1 MLFDF
6 KRWVLFTSIAAGL
19 CGFNAADKEHARF
32 QPLPAAEYPNH
43 QTENGVTVA
52 AVPFETK
59 EQAEPAFGKV
69 NPYEYGVLPILVV
82 IRNEGKTAIRADRI
96 RTQYMW
102 PDRTKIDATPAR
114 DIKYIGA
121 KPPSRNVP
129 TPLPMGI
136 PHSNKSK
143 QPLGEWEIEGRAFAA
158 EMIPPGESASGFF
171 YFQTGHRTGSTL
183 FVNGLKDATTNQE
196 LIYFEL
202 PLAAVK

>member
-6 KRWVLFTSIAAGL
+6 KRWILLTSIAVAL
-19 CGFNAADKEHARF
+19 AADKEHTKF
-32 QPLPAAEYPNH
+32 VPLPAAQYPNH

-52 AVPFETK
+52 ALPYETK
-59 EQAEPAFGKV
+59 DQAEPAFGKV

-82 IRNEGKTAIRADRI
+82 IKNEGKTALRTNRI
-96 RTQYMW
+96 RVEYMW

-114 DIKYIGA
+114 DVKYIGA
-121 KPPSRNVP
+121 KKPNGSVPMPRPLGLPPSSK
-129 TPLPMGI
+129 I
-136 PHSNKSK
+136 K

-171 YFQTGHRTGSTL
+171 YFQTGHRTGSSL
-183 FVNGLKDATTNQE
+183 FVSGLRDAASNQE

-202 PLAAVK
+202 PLAAVR

>member
-6 KRWVLFTSIAAGL
+6 KRWVLLTSIAAALAG
-19 CGFNAADKEHARF
+19 DKEHAKF
-32 QPLPAAEYPNH
+32 EPLPADQYPNH
-43 QTENGVTVA
+43 QTENGVTVSA
-52 AVPFETK
+52 LPYETK
-59 EQAEPAFGKV
+59 DQAEPAFGKV

-82 IRNEGKTAIRADRI
+82 IRNGGKTTIRADRI
-96 RTQYMW
+96 KVQYMW
-102 PDRTKIDATPAR
+102 PDGSKIDATPAR
-114 DIKYIGA
+114 DVKYIGA
-121 KPPSRNVP
+121 KAPTGRLP

-136 PHSNKSK
+136 PHSSKPK

-183 FVNGLKDATTNQE
+183 FVSGLKDATNGQE

-202 PLAAVK
+202 PLAAVR

>member
-6 KRWVLFTSIAAGL
+6 KRWILLTSIAVA
-19 CGFNAADKEHARF
+19 FAADKEHSKF
-32 QPLPAAEYPNH
+32 VPLPAAQYPNH
-43 QTENGVTVA
+43 QTESGVTVA
-52 AVPFETK
+52 ALPYETK
-59 EQAEPAFGKV
+59 DQAEPAFGKV

-82 IRNEGKTAIRADRI
+82 IKNEGKTALRVNRMHV
-96 RTQYMW
+96 QYMW

-114 DIKYIGA
+114 DVKYIGS
-121 KPPSRNVP
+121 KQPTGRVPMPRPLGLPPSKV
-129 TPLPMGI
+129 T
-136 PHSNKSK
+136 

-183 FVNGLKDATTNQE
+183 FVSGLRDAASNQE

-202 PLAAVK
+202 PLAAVR

>member
-6 KRWVLFTSIAAGL
+6 KRWILLMSIAAA
-19 CGFNAADKEHARF
+19 FAADKEHSKF
-32 QPLPAAEYPNH
+32 VPLPAAQYPNH
-43 QTENGVTVA
+43 QSENGVTVA
-52 AVPFETK
+52 ALPFETR

-82 IRNEGKTAIRADRI
+82 IKNEGKSAIRADRI
-96 RTQYMW
+96 HAQYMW
-102 PDRTKIDATPAR
+102 PDRTRIEATPAR
-114 DIKYIGA
+114 DVKYIGVRE
-121 KPPSRNVP
+121 PNGRV
-129 TPLPMGI
+129 PLPGPLGI
-136 PHSNKSK
+136 PRSGKIK

-158 EMIPPGESASGFF
+158 EMIPPGETASGFF

-183 FVNGLKDATTNQE
+183 FLSGLRDASTGQE

>member
-6 KRWVLFTSIAAGL
+6 KRWVLLTSIAVGL
-19 CGFNAADKEHARF
+19 AADNEHARF
-32 QPLPAAEYPNH
+32 TPLPADQYPDH
-43 QTENGVTVA
+43 QTENGVTIA
-52 AVPFETK
+52 ALPYETK

-69 NPYEYGVLPILVV
+69 SPYAYGVLPILVV
-82 IRNEGKTAIRADRI
+82 IHNGGKTAIRADRI
-96 RTQYMW
+96 HVQYMW
-102 PDRTKIDATPAR
+102 PDKTRIDSTPAR
-114 DIKYIGA
+114 DVKYIGA
-121 KPPSRNVP
+121 KTPSGRVP

-136 PHSNKSK
+136 PHSRKPK

-183 FVNGLKDATTNQE
+183 FVSGLRDATSSQE

-202 PLAAVK
+202 PLAAVR

>member
-1 MLFDF
+1 
-6 KRWVLFTSIAAGL
+6 
-19 CGFNAADKEHARF
+19 
-32 QPLPAAEYPNH
+32 
-43 QTENGVTVA
+43 
-52 AVPFETK
+52 
-59 EQAEPAFGKV
+59 
-69 NPYEYGVLPILVV
+69 
-82 IRNEGKTAIRADRI
+82 
-96 RTQYMW
+96 MW

-121 KPPSRNVP
+121 KTGPNRIPVSP
-129 TPLPMGI
+129 FPGGI
-136 PHSNKSK
+136 PRPAKSK

-183 FVNGLKDATTNQE
+183 FVSGLKDAAAGRE

>member
-6 KRWVLFTSIAAGL
+6 KRWVLLTSVAVAL
-19 CGFNAADKEHARF
+19 AADKDHAAFR
-32 QPLPAAEYPNH
+32 PLAANQYPNH

-52 AVPFETK
+52 AIPFETK
-59 EQAEPAFGKV
+59 EQAEQAFGKV

-82 IRNEGKTAIRADRI
+82 IHNEGKAAIQANRI
-96 RTQYMW
+96 RIQYIW
-102 PDRTKIDATPAR
+102 PDRTKIEPTPAK
-114 DIKYIGA
+114 DIRYIGA
-121 KPPSRNVP
+121 KPPSGRIP
-129 TPLPMGI
+129 TPLPLGI
-136 PHSNKSK
+136 PHSNKVK

-183 FVNGLKDATTNQE
+183 FVNGLRDAATNQE

>member
-6 KRWVLFTSIAAGL
+6 KRWILLTSIAAM
-19 CGFNAADKEHARF
+19 FAADKDHAKF
-32 QPLPAAEYPNH
+32 QPLPAAQYPNR
-43 QTENGVTVA
+43 QSENGVTVA
-52 AVPFETK
+52 ALPYETK

-82 IRNEGKTAIRADRI
+82 IKNEGKTAIRADRI
-96 RTQYMW
+96 HVQYMW
-102 PDRTKIDATPAR
+102 PDRTRIEATPAR

-121 KPPSRNVP
+121 KAPNGRVP
-129 TPLPMGI
+129 MPLPLGI
-136 PHSNKSK
+136 PHSKAK
-143 QPLGEWEIEGRAFAA
+143 LPLGEWEIEGRAFAA

-183 FVNGLKDATTNQE
+183 FVSRLRDATNGQE